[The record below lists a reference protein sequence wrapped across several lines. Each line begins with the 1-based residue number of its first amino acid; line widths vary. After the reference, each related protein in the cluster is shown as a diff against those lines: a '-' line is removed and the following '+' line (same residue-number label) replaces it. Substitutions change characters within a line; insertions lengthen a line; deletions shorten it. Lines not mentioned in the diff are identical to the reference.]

1 MASQQNLVIQ
11 RLLNIATQTTSTNGS
26 AVDLRGKV
34 NPGSRNIKVYVTV
47 SAVAGTTP
55 NFNFKVQQSNSTGSG
70 YTDVTGLTFTAITA
84 TTGGQEEKHGV
95 VTQRYIRYVSTF
107 DANTTS
113 ATFVAVALTEN
124 RIT

>member
-1 MASQQNLVIQ
+1 MASLQNFVVT
-11 RLLNIATQTTSTNGS
+11 RLLNISTQTTSTNGS

-34 NPGSRNIKVYVTV
+34 NPGSRNIKVYLTA
-47 SAVAGTTP
+47 SAALGTTP

-113 ATFVAVALTEN
+113 ATFCAVAVVEN

>member
-1 MASQQNLVIQ
+1 MASQQQLTIT

-26 AVDLRGKV
+26 AVDLRGTI
-34 NPGSRNIKVYVTV
+34 NPGGRNVKVYLTV

-55 NFNFKVQQSNSTGSG
+55 NFNFKVQESASTNSGF
-70 YTDVTGLTFTAITA
+70 TDVTGLTFTAITA
-84 TTGGQEEKHGV
+84 TGGGQETKHGV
-95 VTQRYIRYVSTF
+95 IKQRYIRYVSTF

-113 ATFVAVALTEN
+113 ATFVAVVLTEA